1 MKVLAIITYYHPHWT
16 GLTSHAVRVAEALAA
31 RGHEVTVLTTRHS
44 STLPSLETRHG
55 VEIVRLRPI
64 ARLSRGMIAPSFL
77 LVAARYIRQSDVV
90 QIHTP
95 LPEALWVA
103 MFCQTLERPL
113 VMTHH
118 GDVVMPPGRS
128 NQAIEKIARGL
139 LKKTAS
145 LADAVTSY
153 SRDYAEHSPVLF
165 PVLDRVTPSG
175 RNTARAAVG
184 GEFPTRTLSV
194 VRRDPSST
202 IAHVSASPPLIPDS
216 RISRVRLAAAAFP
229 RGPSQAPR
237 SLSTRLHTPLGC
249 IVIPPARHHWNLTS
263 LYLAQSP
270 DDVPK

>member
-1 MKVLAIITYYHPHWT
+1 MFRLPCLLGPPIAPTAAALVRRAAGPFTPRNEPGITPRSCGIATCLMRATGTVGLAPT
-16 GLTSHAVRVAEALAA
+16 GLW
-31 RGHEVTVLTTRHS
+31 
-44 STLPSLETRHG
+44 P
-55 VEIVRLRPI
+55 
-64 ARLSRGMIAPSFL
+64 
-77 LVAARYIRQSDVV
+77 
-90 QIHTP
+90 
-95 LPEALWVA
+95 
-103 MFCQTLERPL
+103 CRPL
-113 VMTHH
+113 
-118 GDVVMPPGRS
+118 
-128 NQAIEKIARGL
+128 Q
-139 LKKTAS
+139 
-145 LADAVTSY
+145 
-153 SRDYAEHSPVLF
+153 
-165 PVLDRVTPSG
+165 SG

>member
-1 MKVLAIITYYHPHWT
+1 MDQVGIDRSAERNLLAVGRPRQVTDAEVFPARVLLAGGGIAERLGNVERPKVAVLVLATHDVERAHVLVPRFRVGALGFRRDVRNAPAAGRPHVVGHTCLRVREPDRFAASWT
-16 GLTSHAVRVAEALAA
+16 DGEDLRHVVVA
-31 RGHEVTVLTTRHS
+31 RGHERK
-44 STLPSLETRHG
+44 P
-55 VEIVRLRPI
+55 
-64 ARLSRGMIAPSFL
+64 LS
-77 LVAARYIRQSDVV
+77 
-90 QIHTP
+90 
-95 LPEALWVA
+95 
-103 MFCQTLERPL
+103 
-113 VMTHH
+113 
-118 GDVVMPPGRS
+118 
-128 NQAIEKIARGL
+128 
-139 LKKTAS
+139 
-145 LADAVTSY
+145 
-153 SRDYAEHSPVLF
+153 
-165 PVLDRVTPSG
+165 SG

>member
-1 MKVLAIITYYHPHWT
+1 MLGPPIAPTAAALVRRAAGPFTPRNEPGITPRSCGIATCLMRATGTVGLAPT
-16 GLTSHAVRVAEALAA
+16 GLWPWRTRPLHIRRPFGVRPPFKCDLA
-31 RGHEVTVLTTRHS
+31 GCFTCQLGSFFGYHIQLLTTTS
-44 STLPSLETRHG
+44 VGE
-55 VEIVRLRPI
+55 E
-64 ARLSRGMIAPSFL
+64 
-77 LVAARYIRQSDVV
+77 D
-90 QIHTP
+90 QI
-95 LPEALWVA
+95 L
-103 MFCQTLERPL
+103 
-113 VMTHH
+113 
-118 GDVVMPPGRS
+118 
-128 NQAIEKIARGL
+128 
-139 LKKTAS
+139 
-145 LADAVTSY
+145 
-153 SRDYAEHSPVLF
+153 
-165 PVLDRVTPSG
+165 PSG